1 MRKVARVTPLIEAW
15 QLFVALAF
23 FAITQGRRGIVDAAV
38 AVQSSSL
45 VGSHQVAMAAVAV
58 GAAVVIAFAAWLLS
72 GIWWRAR
79 GYSLDG
85 EEIVLKFGVL
95 SKEQRVA
102 RYDRIQAIDIVEPLL
117 ARLFG
122 LAAVHVETAGG
133 EDSRLEIKYLTRADA
148 DALKRE
154 ILGVTAD
161 THIDAATA
169 AATTDVAID
178 ASTAD
183 TASTADAAVIPMKRS
198 LIAAACTLSTVVG
211 AVWLI
216 VSFAVGQWVS
226 AFAAVSMVAGAGWK
240 IVNGSWLYR
249 YRVVRVDGR
258 PALSV
263 EYGLSTRT
271 SKNVRLDKIR
281 GVQITQPV
289 LWRLLGWWRV
299 EVSVA
304 GYGVLDDAPVVLP
317 VGQWDDVVDVLGL
330 VAPGV
335 RVEPTPPPRVADE
348 DYLGSGDGGAEP
360 AGGFMRRGAVGV
372 YQCPPVARRFGPVHA
387 RVLRLV
393 FGGEDAASVLY
404 KGWLRRKISIVK
416 PADVQEVSVTRGP
429 VSRVLGIGTVRF
441 DLVEGPTS
449 FEVDDL
455 LWEDAVGIATVMRG
469 RCLDQLAS
477 P

>member
-1 MRKVARVTPLIEAW
+1 M
-15 QLFVALAF
+15 
-23 FAITQGRRGIVDAAV
+23 
-38 AVQSSSL
+38 
-45 VGSHQVAMAAVAV
+45 
-58 GAAVVIAFAAWLLS
+58 
-72 GIWWRAR
+72 
-79 GYSLDG
+79 
-85 EEIVLKFGVL
+85 
-95 SKEQRVA
+95 
-102 RYDRIQAIDIVEPLL
+102 
-117 ARLFG
+117 
-122 LAAVHVETAGG
+122 
-133 EDSRLEIKYLTRADA
+133 
-148 DALKRE
+148 
-154 ILGVTAD
+154 
-161 THIDAATA
+161 
-169 AATTDVAID
+169 
-178 ASTAD
+178 
-183 TASTADAAVIPMKRS
+183 
-198 LIAAACTLSTVVG
+198 
-211 AVWLI
+211 
-216 VSFAVGQWVS
+216 
-226 AFAAVSMVAGAGWK
+226 
-240 IVNGSWLYR
+240 
-249 YRVVRVDGR
+249 VRVDGR

-330 VAPGV
+330 VAPGM

>member
-23 FAITQGRRGIVDAAV
+23 YAITQGRRGIVDAAV

-211 AVWLI
+211 GSLCLLRWGSGCRLLLRCRWWRALGGR
-216 VSFAVGQWVS
+216 S
-226 AFAAVSMVAGAGWK
+226 SMVRGCIAIAWCGWT
-240 IVNGSWLYR
+240 GGLLY
-249 YRVVRVDGR
+249 
-258 PALSV
+258 L
-263 EYGLSTRT
+263 LST
-271 SKNVRLDKIR
+271 V
-281 GVQITQPV
+281 
-289 LWRLLGWWRV
+289 
-299 EVSVA
+299 
-304 GYGVLDDAPVVLP
+304 
-317 VGQWDDVVDVLGL
+317 
-330 VAPGV
+330 
-335 RVEPTPPPRVADE
+335 
-348 DYLGSGDGGAEP
+348 
-360 AGGFMRRGAVGV
+360 
-372 YQCPPVARRFGPVHA
+372 
-387 RVLRLV
+387 
-393 FGGEDAASVLY
+393 
-404 KGWLRRKISIVK
+404 
-416 PADVQEVSVTRGP
+416 
-429 VSRVLGIGTVRF
+429 
-441 DLVEGPTS
+441 
-449 FEVDDL
+449 
-455 LWEDAVGIATVMRG
+455 
-469 RCLDQLAS
+469 
-477 P
+477 